1 MKKTLLSLCLLMA
14 SFAAFAQLPTVGFK
28 GGVNFATLHATSN
41 GSNLSINS
49 GTLTTFNVG
58 AFVDF
63 KFGNVSLQP
72 ALNFTGKGG
81 SFSGSSDED
90 FGGSAQSKLYY
101 LQVPVNVVYHVPAVI
116 GDFYFGAGP
125 FLGMGISGKEKIKAN
140 GVEQS
145 EDVKFG
151 SGEDEVKRTEF
162 GANAIVGFK
171 FKTGFLINAN
181 YDLGL
186 SNIANDD
193 TSKLKNRVFGI
204 SVGYAF

>member
-28 GGVNFATLHATSN
+28 GGVNFATVNASASGT
-41 GSNLSINS
+41 NLTVTS

-81 SFSGSSDED
+81 KFSNSGDED
-90 FGGSAQSKLYY
+90 FEGSAQFKLYY
-101 LQVPVNVVYHVPAVI
+101 LQVPVNVVYHVPVVV

-125 FLGMGISGKEKIKAN
+125 YVGMGVSGKEKVKIN
-140 GVEQS
+140 GAEQS

-151 SGEDEVKRTEF
+151 SGDEEIKRTDF

-186 SNIANDD
+186 SNITNDD
-193 TSKLKNRVFGI
+193 TGKLKNRVFGI

>member
-28 GGVNFATLHATSN
+28 GGVNFASLHATMDGIS
-41 GSNLSINS
+41 GSGNS
-49 GTLTTFNVG
+49 SSLTTFNVG

-72 ALNFTGKGG
+72 ALNFTGKGAT
-81 SFSGSSDED
+81 SSVAIGEEAR
-90 FGGSAQSKLYY
+90 SSSKIKLYY
-101 LQVPVNVVYHVPAVI
+101 LQLPVNVVYHVPAIV

-125 FLGMGISGKEKIKAN
+125 YLGMGVSGKSKDDSGN
-140 GVEQS
+140 S

-151 SGEDEVKRTEF
+151 SGLNEIKKTDA
-162 GANAIVGFK
+162 GLNGIVGFK

-181 YDLGL
+181 YDWGL
-186 SNIANDD
+186 TNITNV
-193 TSKLKNRVFGI
+193 SGIKLTNRVFGI

>member
-14 SFAAFAQLPTVGFK
+14 SFAAFAQLPTFGVK
-28 GGVNFATLHATSN
+28 GGVNFATLHATVDGFS
-41 GSNLSINS
+41 GSGNS
-49 GTLTTFNVG
+49 GSLTSFNVG

-81 SFSGSSDED
+81 SSSFAVDDET
-90 FGGSAQSKLYY
+90 SSNSKVKLYY
-101 LQVPVNVVYHVPAVI
+101 LQVPVNVVYHVPAVV

-125 FLGMGISGKEKIKAN
+125 YLGMGISGKAKDDSGN
-140 GVEQS
+140 S

-151 SGEDEVKRTEF
+151 SGQDEIKRTDA
-162 GANAIVGFK
+162 GLNAIVGFK

-181 YDLGL
+181 YDWGL
-186 SNIANDD
+186 TNITNVDGI
-193 TSKLKNRVFGI
+193 KLTNRVFGV

>member
-1 MKKTLLSLCLLMA
+1 MKKILLSLCFLTA
-14 SFAAFAQLPTVGFK
+14 SFAAFAQLPTFGVK
-28 GGVNFATLHATSN
+28 GGVNFATLHATVDGVS
-41 GSNLSINS
+41 GSGNS
-49 GTLTTFNVG
+49 GSLTTFNVG

-81 SFSGSSDED
+81 SSSFDIDDQSGSSKV
-90 FGGSAQSKLYY
+90 KLYY
-101 LQVPVNVVYHVPAVI
+101 LQVPVNVVYHVPAVV
-116 GDFYFGAGP
+116 GEFYFGAGP
-125 FLGMGISGKEKIKAN
+125 YVGMGVSGSGKD
-140 GVEQS
+140 GQGHS

-151 SGEDEVKRTEF
+151 SGAEEIKRTDV

-186 SNIANDD
+186 TNITNVDGI
-193 TSKLKNRVFGI
+193 KLTNRVFGV

>member
-28 GGVNFATLHATSN
+28 GGVNFATLHATVDGFS
-41 GSNLSINS
+41 GSGNS
-49 GTLTTFNVG
+49 GSLTSFNVG

-81 SFSGSSDED
+81 SSSVSIDDEASASGKV
-90 FGGSAQSKLYY
+90 KLYY
-101 LQVPVNVVYHVPAVI
+101 LQVPVNVVYHVPAVV

-125 FLGMGISGKEKIKAN
+125 YLGMGVSGKSKDDN
-140 GVEQS
+140 GNS
-145 EDVKFG
+145 ESIKFG
-151 SGEDEVKRTEF
+151 SGQDEIKRTDA
-162 GANAIVGFK
+162 GLDAIVGFK

-181 YDLGL
+181 YDWGL
-186 SNIANDD
+186 TNITNVDGI
-193 TSKLKNRVFGI
+193 KLTNRVLGI

>member
-14 SFAAFAQLPTVGFK
+14 SFAAFAQLPTIGFK
-28 GGVNFATLHATSN
+28 GGVNFATLHATVDGFS
-41 GSNLSINS
+41 GSGNS
-49 GTLTTFNVG
+49 GSLTTFNVG

-81 SFSGSSDED
+81 SSSVSIDDEASSSGKV
-90 FGGSAQSKLYY
+90 KLYY
-101 LQVPVNVVYHVPAVI
+101 LQVPVNVVYHVPAVV

-125 FLGMGISGKEKIKAN
+125 YLGMAVSGKSKDDSGN
-140 GVEQS
+140 S
-145 EDVKFG
+145 EDIKFG
-151 SGEDEVKRTEF
+151 SGQDEIKRTDA
-162 GANAIVGFK
+162 GLNAIVGFK

-181 YDLGL
+181 YDWGL
-186 SNIANDD
+186 TNITNVDGI
-193 TSKLKNRVFGI
+193 KLTNRVFGV

>member
-28 GGVNFATLHATSN
+28 GGVNFATLHATVDGVS
-41 GSNLSINS
+41 GSGNS
-49 GTLTTFNVG
+49 GSLTTFNVG

-81 SFSGSSDED
+81 SSSVSFDGEANSG
-90 FGGSAQSKLYY
+90 GKVKLYY
-101 LQVPVNVVYHVPAVI
+101 LQVPVNVVYHVPAVV

-125 FLGMGISGKEKIKAN
+125 YLGMGVSGKAKDN
-140 GVEQS
+140 SGNS
-145 EDVKFG
+145 EDIKFG
-151 SGEDEVKRTEF
+151 SGQDEIKRTDA
-162 GANAIVGFK
+162 GLNAIVGFK

-181 YDLGL
+181 YDWGL
-186 SNIANDD
+186 TNITNVDGI
-193 TSKLKNRVFGI
+193 KLTNRVFGI

>member
-14 SFAAFAQLPTVGFK
+14 SFAAFAQLPTIGFK
-28 GGVNFATLHATSN
+28 GGVNFATLNASASGT
-41 GSNLSINS
+41 NLSVTS

-72 ALNFTGKGG
+72 ALNYTGKGG
-81 SFSGSSDED
+81 KFSVSTED
-90 FGGSAQSKLYY
+90 FDGSAQIKLYY
-101 LQVPVNVVYHVPAVI
+101 LQVPVNVVYHVPAVV

-125 FLGMGISGKEKIKAN
+125 YVGVGISGKTKDSDGSTA
-140 GVEQS
+140 
-145 EDVKFG
+145 DVKFG
-151 SGEDEVKRTEF
+151 SDGDVKRTDI

-186 SNIANDD
+186 SNIANDN
-193 TSKLKNRVFGI
+193 TGKLKNRVFGI

>member
-1 MKKTLLSLCLLMA
+1 MA

-28 GGVNFATLHATSN
+28 GGVNFATLNASAS
-41 GSNLSINS
+41 GSNLSVTS

-81 SFSGSSDED
+81 SFSGSSGED
-90 FGGSAQSKLYY
+90 FDGSAQFKLYY
-101 LQVPVNVVYHVPAVI
+101 LQVPVNVVYHVPAVV

-125 FLGMGISGKEKIKAN
+125 FLGMGVSGKEKVKVN
-140 GVEQS
+140 GAEQS

>member
-14 SFAAFAQLPTVGFK
+14 SFAAFAQLPTIGFK
-28 GGVNFATLHATSN
+28 GGVNFAKLNVSADGTNVTA
-41 GSNLSINS
+41 NS

-81 SFSGSSDED
+81 KFSSEEVD
-90 FGGSAQSKLYY
+90 GSAQFKLYY
-101 LQVPVNVVYHVPAVI
+101 LQVPVNVVYHVPAVV

-125 FLGMGISGKEKIKAN
+125 FLSMGVSGKEKAN
-140 GVEQS
+140 VNGTEESVN
-145 EDVKFG
+145 VKFG

-186 SNIANDD
+186 SNITNDN
-193 TSKLKNRVFGI
+193 TGKLKNRVFGI